1 MGETGQRLVVD
12 RQDWIPERHEGE
24 ESREPS
30 VGVTQPA
37 AGVQKGTASSQCE
50 MGLTAEDL
58 DEAFAIA
65 QTGVWRWEV
74 GGSDFL
80 WSAELFRIAGRDPQT
95 FTPTLETTLACIHPD
110 DRDLVQRRLRE
121 ASDGYDPSG
130 REFRVIR
137 PDGTERY
144 CWARISPIRVN
155 DRVVAIRG
163 VLIDLT
169 DRRQAELALLASEDQ
184 YRNTVELSPQMPWT
198 ADPAGNVLTVSGR
211 WSTLTG
217 VPESAALGTGW
228 LQQFYPEDRKTVT
241 SSAAVSLSTG
251 QPIDVKARLICADG
265 GLRWMRIR
273 AFPKLGEDG
282 KVLRWYGLAED
293 VHRQEQALESLRESE
308 AHYRYAVA
316 LNPHIPWTADASGK
330 VLEAGPLLRQQFGTD
345 AAEWITAVHPD
356 DVTSTME
363 QWSRS
368 LWTGERL
375 DVRYRLKKIDGC
387 YRWYRVRAG
396 ARPSADGE
404 ILRWYGV
411 AEDIDDQVNIEQ
423 ALRASEEWIREAHE
437 AAGVGLFEVDFTENV
452 TRLSPQSLVFL
463 GLAADSDPIFPGER
477 WTERVQPDDGP
488 RIWAEIR
495 HATHTGEAY
504 DFTFRVPLGDGATR
518 WVNGLGRIEYDTT
531 GRPLRLIGVNFDV
544 SARREAE
551 AALRESEALNR
562 SIVDA
567 SPDSIKLLST
577 LGDVL
582 FANQACRTAME
593 FEQDAELV
601 GRNWLTLWPTTNRS
615 YASDAIAVALG
626 GGTGRFTSSRPTARG
641 HPKWWDVAVSP
652 VLDEDG
658 TPRRLVSIAR
668 DVTDQKTAQDR
679 INWSASHDALTRL
692 PNRRLFDA
700 RLAEAIIEAE
710 AGGQGLALLVL
721 DVDQFK
727 QINDTQGH
735 GAGDAVLRTLG
746 ERLRAV
752 LRPVD
757 TVARLGGDEFALILP
772 GIDTEAEASVLADRI
787 LASLREPIP
796 YEGATL
802 DCRASLGASFYPRH
816 GANAGDLLKH
826 ADIALYSSKAQRP
839 GQLLIFDSHMRVEL
853 QQRVAMTNLARSAL
867 RDDRI
872 RAFYQPKVD
881 LLTGRVAG
889 FEALAR
895 WTDYHGRIH
904 HPASISAAFDDWDVS
919 TAITDRMLAEVIGQ
933 MRDWTDR
940 GMDFGH
946 VALNA
951 SAADFQRS
959 DFGEFVLEQLLAA
972 GVPTKC
978 FQIEVTET
986 VFLARGADLVERTLR
1001 LLSREGV
1008 KIALDD
1014 FGTGYASLSHLNQF
1028 PVDVIKIDRSFV
1040 SDIGLDQEHAA
1051 IAEAV
1056 ITLGRKLGMEVVAEG
1071 IETPTQATR
1080 LVDLGCQSGQGFLF
1094 LPATSPKELGDIGRL
1109 RFDWDGKG
1117 AG

>member
-1 MGETGQRLVVD
+1 MD
-12 RQDWIPERHEGE
+12 RQDWIPERFEGE

-30 VGVTQPA
+30 
-37 AGVQKGTASSQCE
+37 AGVAEGRKSSASPCE
-50 MGLTAEDL
+50 LGLTAEDL

-74 GGSDFL
+74 GGNAFL
-80 WSAELFRIAGRDPQT
+80 WSAEVFRIAGRDPQT
-95 FTPTLETTLACIHPD
+95 FKPTLETTLACIHPD
-110 DRDLVQRRLRE
+110 DRDLIQRRLRE

-130 REFRVIR
+130 REFRVLR

-144 CWARISPIRVN
+144 CWARISPVRLD

-198 ADPAGNVLTVSGR
+198 ADPDGYVLTVSGR

-228 LQQFYPEDRKTVT
+228 LQQFYPEDRKKVT
-241 SSAAVSLSTG
+241 SSAAVSLGNG

-273 AFPKLGEDG
+273 AFPKLGQDG

-293 VHRQEQALESLRESE
+293 VHRQEEALESLRESE

-316 LNPHIPWTADASGK
+316 LNPHIPWTADASGR
-330 VLEAGPLLRQQFGTD
+330 VLEAGPLLREQFGTD
-345 AAEWITAVHPD
+345 AADWITAVHPD

-375 DVRYRLKKIDGC
+375 DVRYRLKKTDGC

-396 ARPSADGE
+396 ARPSEDGD
-404 ILRWYGV
+404 IIRWYGV
-411 AEDIDDQVNIEQ
+411 AEDIDDQVNIEH
-423 ALRASEEWIREAHE
+423 ALRASEAWIREAHE
-437 AAGVGLFEVDFTENV
+437 AAGIGLFEVDFAENV
-452 TRLSPQSLVFL
+452 TRLSSQSLVLL
-463 GLAADSDPIFPGER
+463 GLAANADPIFPGES
-477 WTERVQPDDGP
+477 WTERVHSDDAP
-488 RIWAEIR
+488 QIQAAIR
-495 HATHTGEAY
+495 RAADTNEAF
-504 DFTFRVPLGDGATR
+504 DFTFRVPLGDGAIR
-518 WVNGLGRIEYDTT
+518 WVNGMGRIEYDTN
-531 GRPLRLIGVNFDV
+531 GRPRRLIGVNFDV

-551 AALRESEALNR
+551 AALQESEALNR
-562 SIVDA
+562 SIVNA
-567 SPDSIKLLST
+567 SPDNIKLLSPS
-577 LGDVL
+577 GEIL
-582 FANQACRTAME
+582 FANQASRAAME
-593 FEQDAELV
+593 LEQDAKLV
-601 GRNWLTLWPTTNRS
+601 GRNWLTLWPAANRS
-615 YASDAIAVALG
+615 YASDAIAVALA
-626 GGTGRFTSSRPTARG
+626 GGTGRFTSSRPTALGR
-641 HPKWWDVAVSP
+641 PKWWDVAVSP
-652 VLDEDG
+652 VQDEDG
-658 TPRRLVSIAR
+658 APRCMVSIAR
-668 DVTDQKTAQDR
+668 DITDQKTAQDR
-679 INWSASHDALTRL
+679 INWSASHDPLTQL

-735 GAGDAVLRTLG
+735 GAGDVVLRTLG
-746 ERLRAV
+746 ERLCAV

-757 TVARLGGDEFALILP
+757 TVARLGGDEFAMILP
-772 GIDTEAEASVLADRI
+772 GIATEAEVSAMADRI
-787 LASLREPIP
+787 LESLREPVP

-802 DCRASLGASFYPRH
+802 DCRASLGASLYPRH
-816 GANAGDLLKH
+816 GTNAGDLLKH
-826 ADIALYSSKAQRP
+826 ADIALYSSKARRP
-839 GQLLIFDSHMRVEL
+839 GQLLIFDPHMRVEL
-853 QQRVAMTNLARSAL
+853 QQRVSMTNLARSAL

-904 HPASISAAFDDWDVS
+904 HPATISAAFDDWDVS

-933 MRDWTDR
+933 MRDWTER

-959 DFGEFVLEQLLAA
+959 DFAEFLLTQLSAA
-972 GVPTKC
+972 GIPTKC
-978 FQIEVTET
+978 FQLEVTET
-986 VFLARGADLVERTLR
+986 VFLRRGADLVERTLR
-1001 LLSREGV
+1001 LLSSEGV

-1071 IETPTQATR
+1071 IETPTQAKR
-1080 LVDLGCQSGQGFLF
+1080 LVDLGCQYGQGFLF
-1094 LPATSPKELGDIGRL
+1094 LPATSAKELGDIARL
-1109 RFDWDGKG
+1109 RFEWDGIG
-1117 AG
+1117 AGQT

>member
-1 MGETGQRLVVD
+1 M
-12 RQDWIPERHEGE
+12 PN
-24 ESREPS
+24 SS
-30 VGVTQPA
+30 
-37 AGVQKGTASSQCE
+37 ASPRE

-74 GGSDFL
+74 GGNAFL
-80 WSAELFRIAGRDPQT
+80 WSAEVFRIAGRDPQT
-95 FTPTLETTLACIHPD
+95 FKPTLKTTLSCIHPD
-110 DRDLVQRRLRE
+110 DRDLIQRRLRE

-130 REFRVIR
+130 REFRVLR

-144 CWARISPIRVN
+144 CWARISSVRLN

-198 ADPAGNVLTVSGR
+198 ADPAGYVLTVSGR

-217 VPESAALGTGW
+217 VLESAALGTGW
-228 LQQFYPEDRKTVT
+228 LQQFHPEDRKTVT
-241 SSAAVSLSTG
+241 SSAAVSLGTG

-273 AFPKLGEDG
+273 AFPKLGQDG
-282 KVLRWYGLAED
+282 KV
-293 VHRQEQALESLRESE
+293 V
-308 AHYRYAVA
+308 
-316 LNPHIPWTADASGK
+316 
-330 VLEAGPLLRQQFGTD
+330 
-345 AAEWITAVHPD
+345 
-356 DVTSTME
+356 
-363 QWSRS
+363 
-368 LWTGERL
+368 
-375 DVRYRLKKIDGC
+375 
-387 YRWYRVRAG
+387 
-396 ARPSADGE
+396 
-404 ILRWYGV
+404 RWYGV
-411 AEDIDDQVNIEQ
+411 AEDIDDQVNIEL
-423 ALRASEEWIREAHE
+423 ALRASEAWIREAHE
-437 AAGVGLFEVDFTENV
+437 AAGVGLFEVDFAENV
-452 TRLSPQSLVFL
+452 TRLSAQSLVLL
-463 GLAADSDPIFPGER
+463 GLAADADPIFPGES
-477 WTERVQPDDGP
+477 WTERVHPDDAP
-488 RIWAEIR
+488 QIWAAIR
-495 HATHTGEAY
+495 HATDTGEAF
-504 DFTFRVPLGDGATR
+504 DFTFRVPLDDAAMR
-518 WVNGLGRIEYDTT
+518 WVNGMGRIEYDTNS
-531 GRPLRLIGVNFDV
+531 RPRRLIGVNFDV
-544 SARREAE
+544 SARREAQ
-551 AALRESEALNR
+551 AALHESEALNR
-562 SIVDA
+562 SIVNA
-567 SPDSIKLLST
+567 SPDNIKLLSPS
-577 LGDVL
+577 GEIL
-582 FANQACRTAME
+582 FANQACRGAME
-593 FEQDAELV
+593 LEQDAKLV
-601 GRNWLTLWPTTNRS
+601 GRNWLTLWPTANRS
-615 YASDAIAVALG
+615 YASDAIAVALA
-626 GGTGRFTSSRPTARG
+626 GGTGRFTSSRPTALGR
-641 HPKWWDVAVSP
+641 PKWWDVAVSP

-658 TPRRLVSIAR
+658 APRCMVSIAR
-668 DVTDQKTAQDR
+668 DITDQKTAQDR
-679 INWSASHDALTRL
+679 INWSASHDPLTQL

-710 AGGQGLALLVL
+710 TGGQGLALLVL

-746 ERLRAV
+746 ERLCAV

-772 GIDTEAEASVLADRI
+772 GIDTEAEAGVLADRI

-796 YEGATL
+796 YEGTAL

-826 ADIALYSSKAQRP
+826 ADIALYSSKARRP

-853 QQRVAMTNLARSAL
+853 QQRVSMTNLARSAL

-904 HPASISAAFDDWDVS
+904 HPATISAAFDDWDVS

-959 DFGEFVLEQLLAA
+959 DFGEFLLTQLSAA
-972 GVPTKC
+972 GIPTKC
-978 FQIEVTET
+978 FQLEVTET
-986 VFLARGADLVERTLR
+986 VFLRRGADLVERTLR

-1040 SDIGLDQEHAA
+1040 SDIGLDQDHAA

-1056 ITLGRKLGMEVVAEG
+1056 ITLGRKFGMEVVAEG
-1071 IETPTQATR
+1071 IETPTQARR
-1080 LVDLGCQSGQGFLF
+1080 LVDLGCQYGQGFLF
-1094 LPATSPKELGDIGRL
+1094 LPATSPKELGDIASL
-1109 RFDWDGKG
+1109 RFEWDGIG
-1117 AG
+1117 AGQT